1 MLRRAG
7 HEEDMDFVWQYVED
21 TVAPL
26 IKRIYAESSSAMKL
40 TQGVHEMSGNVNVW
54 ETLTK
59 KMSTFTAREV
69 NMQSFQSIIRYQC
82 IQPPLNS
89 HNTCHPSR
97 PLTDAYLVAG
107 TISAR
112 AIAKILSNDIIQ
124 PNRNLLV

>member
-7 HEEDMDFVWQYVED
+7 HEEDMELVWQYVED

-59 KMSTFTAREV
+59 KMSTFTPREV
-69 NMQSFQSIIRYQC
+69 NTQSFQSII
-82 IQPPLNS
+82 N
-89 HNTCHPSR
+89 
-97 PLTDAYLVAG
+97 
-107 TISAR
+107 
-112 AIAKILSNDIIQ
+112 
-124 PNRNLLV
+124 